1 VCIRDLERASS
12 AGPIAGKTVADI
24 ATTENLLTVTPD
36 EPMWVALRR
45 LGGRNIGHLPVVE
58 GRGSRRLVGM
68 VYRRGIIRA
77 YNRAITKQAHHQHR
91 DETLRLDKLDDAGF
105 AQITVTPDAPVVGLR
120 IREVDWPDESLIV
133 SVRRGGKLYVAR
145 SYTSLQAQDQVT
157 VFANNDCLPIVRQYL
172 SGSRLVQREKVKHQ
186 ARHREFTISAGG
198 TCSGRQV
205 QELSLPPECV
215 LVSIRRGDEV
225 IIPHRDTILQAGDV
239 VEVFGLEADLKAV
252 GTCLTK

>member
-1 VCIRDLERASS
+1 
-12 AGPIAGKTVADI
+12 
-24 ATTENLLTVTPD
+24 
-36 EPMWVALRR
+36 
-45 LGGRNIGHLPVVE
+45 
-58 GRGSRRLVGM
+58 
-68 VYRRGIIRA
+68 
-77 YNRAITKQAHHQHR
+77 
-91 DETLRLDKLDDAGF
+91 
-105 AQITVTPDAPVVGLR
+105 
-120 IREVDWPDESLIV
+120 
-133 SVRRGGKLYVAR
+133 
-145 SYTSLQAQDQVT
+145 LQAQDQVT